1 MTGEFLEALKQGRT
15 AMLHQRPGSA
25 RTMSERIGMP
35 DVEMTM
41 LAENCA

>member
-1 MTGEFLEALKQGRT
+1 MTALKRGRT
-15 AMLHQRPGSA
+15 AVPYQMPDSD